1 MSDLLRFGLLGGS
14 SEEEE
19 EEEPAFDDPL
29 AVTGLSAQRLSRTLT
44 ATTTSLH
51 GKQQPLPLASKPAPR
66 LPPRPRPRTI
76 TGSVM
81 ELPSQLVGL
90 RGALTSV
97 APFLCATSE
106 ARLISVCRTL
116 YGGGTAEMPSSAL
129 AMDPSCAALLVS
141 LGPCREALQRGLI
154 GISAAAVANAGLRLE
169 AVEGAG
175 AADPSR
181 GGLAQV
187 AARSERHRVAVAK
200 QLWRC
205 RTLISFAL
213 REAEKATSELRRLDA
228 EQQRS
233 ESLMALMP
241 GTAKLAP
248 TPAAAAASATRRRIK
263 TRASSEGLF
272 GGVALPDRDDVAGST
287 PSKKVRA
294 VAKTDEEL
302 MAIWIEK
309 LEGEPDYQDLKNRI
323 VRFKRAVH
331 LSRLPANRPKHQPL
345 ENLIS
350 ERLQAFLCE
359 TREMISNME
368 RYYERGGGGDALA
381 MNDRLLLESQ
391 LLEDFSSPALHTVSE
406 LSEVAN
412 QKCVRIYV
420 YIRERKGR
428 GACCRGGDDALRS
441 VSSHLYS
448 YCCTMMPHTPLLPDM
463 R

>member
-1 MSDLLRFGLLGGS
+1 MAS
-14 SEEEE
+14 
-19 EEEPAFDDPL
+19 
-29 AVTGLSAQRLSRTLT
+29 SRT
-44 ATTTSLH
+44 
-51 GKQQPLPLASKPAPR
+51 
-66 LPPRPRPRTI
+66 
-76 TGSVM
+76 GS
-81 ELPSQLVGL
+81 
-90 RGALTSV
+90 
-97 APFLCATSE
+97 
-106 ARLISVCRTL
+106 
-116 YGGGTAEMPSSAL
+116 
-129 AMDPSCAALLVS
+129 
-141 LGPCREALQRGLI
+141 
-154 GISAAAVANAGLRLE
+154 
-169 AVEGAG
+169 
-175 AADPSR
+175 
-181 GGLAQV
+181 
-187 AARSERHRVAVAK
+187 
-200 QLWRC
+200 W
-205 RTLISFAL
+205 
-213 REAEKATSELRRLDA
+213 LRRLDGRLSSA
-228 EQQRS
+228 WLRRLQRV
-233 ESLMALMP
+233 AR
-241 GTAKLAP
+241 
-248 TPAAAAASATRRRIK
+248 PAAQALRGQLIESNALCFDHNMKRLDGTLVGFVEQKKAEHPEKVLLVRVGEFYETWGVDAVMLVEFAGLNAMGAKAKAGTPWRNVQSTLDSLTSAGLTVAVYEELADGDTDAAARRIK

-428 GACCRGGDDALRS
+428 GIIYAPPAAAQ
-441 VSSHLYS
+441 
-448 YCCTMMPHTPLLPDM
+448 LLDENTA
-463 R
+463 RTQRTCLKRQ